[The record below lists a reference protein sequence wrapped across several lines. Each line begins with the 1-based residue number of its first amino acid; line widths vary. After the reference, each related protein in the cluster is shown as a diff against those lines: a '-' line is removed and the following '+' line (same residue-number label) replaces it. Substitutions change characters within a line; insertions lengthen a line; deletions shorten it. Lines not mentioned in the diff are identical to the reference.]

1 MKKKVLWLVLVSLP
15 WSVFGQSV
23 LEGLSPAVGLYLPP
37 FGEYRRLLEVKRVS
51 SVAEE
56 EKGIRLGLRQWDAGD
71 LPLFCRLEVQIE
83 RVLRRPVRIRL
94 GDVDYVDWLEGKRR
108 NN

>member
-15 WSVFGQSV
+15 WAVSGQSV
-23 LEGLSPAVGLYLPP
+23 LEGLSPAAGLYLPP

-51 SVAEE
+51 SEVER
-56 EKGIRLGLRQWDAGD
+56 KSGIRLGLLPWDEAE
-71 LPLFCRLEVQIE
+71 LPLFCRLEVQVE
-83 RVLRRPVRIRL
+83 RVFRRPVRIRL